1 MISEQSNPA
10 GQEETTSSAPAT
22 TAVNMD
28 ENAAEFRFNE
38 ASGFGSRLRAVRE
51 ARGLDLETC
60 GHALRL
66 PVRVLREL
74 ENNEFDGDYQVYL
87 GGYIRKYARYLEID
101 DAEIELAISRLKP
114 SQPPLVATGGVSH
127 SRYLLDRYATAA
139 TYVVLTLVIAV
150 PTVWLGMRGTLTH
163 DMSHLAPLDAAPV
176 AQQDAPPPAPAASG
190 SAAKALASNVA
201 GLAQASNPAP
211 ASAES
216 AARAVEQQPL
226 LASMVPVPNLDSDAN
241 ATPAPAN
248 AADAATV
255 GSGSHSLTLNLPN
268 SSWVEVIGKDGSRLE
283 YGLLPAGTAKTYRSD
298 QPIEVRIGNAAGAQ
312 VSIDGQPVTLDP
324 YRHANVAHF
333 RVDVQDGKAA
343 PAGA

>member
-10 GQEETTSSAPAT
+10 SQEENASEAPAA

-28 ENAAEFRFNE
+28 QNTAEFRFNE
-38 ASGFGSRLRAVRE
+38 APGFGSRLRAVRE

-66 PVRVLREL
+66 PVRVLRQL

-101 DAEIELAISRLKP
+101 DADTEAAIARLKP

-176 AQQDAPPPAPAASG
+176 AQQDAPPPASSAST
-190 SAAKALASNVA
+190 AKASASDTA
-201 GLAQASNPAP
+201 ALAQVTPPAP
-211 ASAES
+211 A
-216 AARAVEQQPL
+216 AATSVAHAAEQQPL
-226 LASMVPVPNLDSDAN
+226 LASMVPVPNLDNDASITPSTGN
-241 ATPAPAN
+241 ATDPATIGN
-248 AADAATV
+248 
-255 GSGSHSLTLNLPN
+255 GSHSLALTLPN

-283 YGLLPAGTAKTYRSD
+283 YGLLPAGTTKTYRSD
-298 QPIEVRIGNAAGAQ
+298 QALEVRIGNATGAE

-324 YRHANVAHF
+324 YRRSNVAHF
-333 RVDVQDGKAA
+333 RVDIQDGKAA